1 MKSFF
6 IVLLTLIGLGT
17 YAVAADANATKG
29 KKPQRT
35 IRHPARPLWLGR
47 AASDPSA
54 SRWMLRLDMEAFR
67 KTQLGLFLLIEAKE
81 FASPIDA
88 AANMLQFDP
97 RKDLTAITAIGSMN
111 QEEDQKHGVLLV
123 HGKFQPDHLL
133 KLAKTNTKN
142 FKEEDLGET
151 LGMHKLL
158 SWKETDKESGEE
170 KTQYG
175 CIASEKLIVMGSGAE
190 LVKFALK
197 HYDVENPNQKAAK
210 IANTI
215 LNRGLKFEG
224 KPYFLAGAVRIREL
238 KVPPEAKIL
247 EKVTSLGFTFAEE
260 KGNLKGLIKLNAE
273 DEDSSIQI
281 QQMIQGLLA
290 LSQLSSI
297 GETDD
302 NSKRNAAILKSIK
315 IDRNATMVSMTMDAA
330 MTNITASLRYQLA
343 KAKEEKAVEAKET
356 PKKK

>member
-1 MKSFF
+1 MKYFF
-6 IVLLTLIGLGT
+6 LVSLIWAGLGT
-17 YAVAADANATKG
+17 GALAADANATAAGG
-29 KKPQRT
+29 KKTQRT
-35 IRHPARPLWLGR
+35 IRYPARPLWLGR
-47 AASDPSA
+47 AASDPGA
-54 SRWMLRLDMEAFR
+54 SRWMLRLDMEAFK
-67 KTQLGLFLLIEAKE
+67 KTQLGLFVLTEAKE
-81 FASPIDA
+81 YALPIA
-88 AANMLQFDP
+88 AAALKLQFDP
-97 RKDLTAITAIGSMN
+97 RKNLTAITAIGSVN
-111 QEEDQKHGVLLV
+111 QEEDQEHGVLLV
-123 HGKFQPDHLL
+123 HGKFMPDHLL

-142 FKEEDLGET
+142 FKEETSGK
-151 LGMHKLL
+151 HKLL

-175 CIASEKLIVMGSGAE
+175 CIASEKLIVMGSSAK
-190 LVKFALK
+190 LVEFALR
-197 HYDVENPNQKAAK
+197 HYDVENSGEKAAK

-215 LNRGLKFEG
+215 LTKGLKFEE
-224 KPYFLAGAVRIREL
+224 KPYFLAGAVRIKEL

-273 DEDSSIQI
+273 DEDSSTQI

-290 LSQLSSI
+290 LAQLSGI
-297 GETDD
+297 GDTDE
-302 NSKRNAAILKSIK
+302 NSKHTAAILKSIK
-315 IDRNATMVSMTMDAA
+315 INRNATMVSMTMDAA

>member
-6 IVLLTLIGLGT
+6 IVLLTLMGLGT
-17 YAVAADANATKG
+17 NAVAADANATKG

-47 AASDPSA
+47 AASDPGA
-54 SRWMLRLDMEAFR
+54 SRWVLRLDMETFR
-67 KTQLGLFLLIEAKE
+67 KTQLGQFLQTEVKE

-97 RKDLTAITAIGSMN
+97 RKDLTAITAMGSVN
-111 QEEDQKHGVLLV
+111 QEEDQERGVLLV
-123 HGKFQPDHLL
+123 HGKFKPDHLL
-133 KLAKTNTKN
+133 KLAKDNTKD
-142 FKEEDLGET
+142 FKEEPSGK
-151 LGMHKLL
+151 HKLL

-170 KTQYG
+170 KTKYG
-175 CIASEKLIVMGSGAE
+175 CIASEKLIVMGNGDE

-215 LNRGLKFEG
+215 LNRGMKFEG
-224 KPYFLAGAVRIREL
+224 KPYFLAGAVRIRDL

-290 LSQLSSI
+290 LAQLSGI
-297 GETDD
+297 GDTDE
-302 NSKRNAAILKSIK
+302 NSKYTAAMLKSIK
-315 IDRNATMVSMTMDAA
+315 IEREETVVRLVMDTSMK
-330 MTNITASLRYQLA
+330 NITSSFRYQLD
-343 KAKEEKAVEAKET
+343 KAKEEKAVESKET

>member
-6 IVLLTLIGLGT
+6 IVLLTLMGLGT
-17 YAVAADANATKG
+17 NAVEADANATKG

-47 AASDPSA
+47 AASDPGA
-54 SRWMLRLDMEAFR
+54 SRWMLRLDMEAF
-67 KTQLGLFLLIEAKE
+67 KKSQLGQFLLTEVKE
-81 FASPIDA
+81 FASPIDK

-97 RKDLTAITAIGSMN
+97 RKNLTAITAMGSVN
-111 QEEDQKHGVLLV
+111 QEEDQKHSVLLV
-123 HGKFQPDHLL
+123 HGNFQPDHLL
-133 KLAKTNTKN
+133 KLAKSNTRN
-142 FKEEDLGET
+142 FKEKPSGK
-151 LGMHKLL
+151 HKLL
-158 SWKETDKESGEE
+158 SWNETDKESGEE

-175 CIASEKLIVMGSGAE
+175 CIASKNLIVMGSTAE

-197 HYDVENPNQKAAK
+197 HYDVDPHGQKAAK

-215 LNRGLKFEG
+215 LNRGMKFES
-224 KPYFLAGAVRIREL
+224 KPYFLAGAVRIRDL

-247 EKVTSLGFTFAEE
+247 EKATSLGFTFAEE

-290 LSQLSSI
+290 LAQLSGI
-297 GETDD
+297 GDTDD
-302 NSKRNAAILKSIK
+302 NSKRNAAILKSIN

-330 MTNITASLRYQLA
+330 MTNITDSLRYQLA
-343 KAKEEKAVEAKET
+343 KAKEEKSVESKET